1 MSAGADGPDAP
12 DAPDGQDASDRQDAI
27 RWVRAA
33 QRGDALAMSR
43 LLDELTPYVG
53 RLCAP
58 IALADGPDAA
68 QEALIAIFQN
78 LKSLHERQRNR
89 RERGH
94 LARHRPRP
102 GPPHA
107 RPGRRPPTAAYGQLH
122 INAPFDRV
130 WHYLADMDRSIPDL
144 IGFIRRFELAAD
156 GSARATGLL
165 GNRGRFTVDLR
176 EGWCVMQDR
185 FVVGGFAAVA
195 DGDGTLL
202 AGCGALRTPGVRRVA
217 PLLLGER
224 AVLRTLGKVRRR
236 VA

>member
-1 MSAGADGPDAP
+1 MSGGTSGNTNSGNINSAGSWPVTDLDPVRRMHVL
-12 DAPDGQDASDRQDAI
+12 AS
-27 RWVRAA
+27 
-33 QRGDALAMSR
+33 AL
-43 LLDELTPYVG
+43 
-53 RLCAP
+53 
-58 IALADGPDAA
+58 
-68 QEALIAIFQN
+68 
-78 LKSLHERQRNR
+78 
-89 RERGH
+89 
-94 LARHRPRP
+94 
-102 GPPHA
+102 
-107 RPGRRPPTAAYGQLH
+107 PTAAYGQLH

-156 GSARATGLL
+156 GSALATGLL
-165 GNRGRFTVDLR
+165 GNRGRFAVDLR
-176 EGWCVMQDR
+176 DGWCVMQDR

-202 AGCGALRTPGVRRVA
+202 AGCGAVRTRGVRRVA